1 MQQLGDT
8 ATGCKGHKNDGNN
21 TASRTRKL
29 QRACGD
35 PGHTVAQ
42 ERGVKGEGAYVR
54 AWPVGHLA
62 SLASLKR
69 SEVRFVASG
78 KWHKLH
84 GRSDRVYCL
93 LCAALM
99 ATFEAPPSGASCHCA
114 TLKCSCN
121 SVLHLHLNLLSSPS
135 RCDDN
140 KQQFQLGLS
149 KKCCL
154 LMRAATSE
162 MRISSS

>member
-1 MQQLGDT
+1 M
-8 ATGCKGHKNDGNN
+8 
-21 TASRTRKL
+21 
-29 QRACGD
+29 RAC
-35 PGHTVAQ
+35 
-42 ERGVKGEGAYVR
+42 
-54 AWPVGHLA
+54 PVGHLA

-84 GRSDRVYCL
+84 GRSYCVYCL

-99 ATFEAPPSGASCHCA
+99 ATFEAPPSGARCHFA

-121 SVLHLHLNLLSSPS
+121 SVLHLHLILLSSPT

-140 KQQFQLGLS
+140 KQQFQFGLS
-149 KKCCL
+149 KNCCL
-154 LMRAATSE
+154 LMRAANNE
-162 MRISSS
+162 MRISSSKACST